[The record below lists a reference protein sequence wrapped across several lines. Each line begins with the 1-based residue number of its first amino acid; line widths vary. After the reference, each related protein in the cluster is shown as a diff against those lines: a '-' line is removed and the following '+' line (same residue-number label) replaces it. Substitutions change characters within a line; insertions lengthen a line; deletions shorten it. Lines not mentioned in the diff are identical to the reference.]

1 MKLLDYNPLHNVL
14 VMENKINRYIRLIKQ
29 ALTDYKWALY
39 YFQML
44 ILNPKYRRLIA
55 DLFSYFLPKS
65 QNLKIDIETKKNI
78 KTFQEYGLV
87 VLDNFVTKTQ
97 VEEMKSYL
105 SPKLCFDRHRPENGR
120 FNVPRFAHKSCIHAY
135 YTPEDIIDTPH
146 LLDLANETRV
156 LSIIEDRFGA
166 KPTISLM
173 QIWWLLSGFDIEA
186 NLNDRYL
193 THPEEFHRDVDD
205 WSEIKLFIYLTDVD
219 EDSGCHAFMKKS
231 HTWLLPPRT
240 RDLDMRSPDFPIV
253 NNLTKITGEAG
264 LAWLEN
270 SYVLHRSFVPKNKD
284 RLILAITYTLS
295 ALPLGPRVPLRSYP
309 ENSQF
314 DTYIN
319 RIYLN

>member
-1 MKLLDYNPLHNVL
+1 
-14 VMENKINRYIRLIKQ
+14 MEKKINRYIRLIKQ

-44 ILNPKYRRLIA
+44 ILNPNSRRLIA
-55 DLFSYFLPKS
+55 HLFSCFLPKS
-65 QNLKIDIETKKNI
+65 QNLKIELETKKNI
-78 KTFQEYGLV
+78 KTLQEYGLV
-87 VLDNFVTKTQ
+87 VLENFVTKAQ

-105 SPKLCFDRHRPENGR
+105 SPKLCFDRQRPENGK
-120 FNVPRFAHKSCIHAY
+120 FSAPKSAHKFCIHAY
-135 YTPEDIIDTPH
+135 YAPEDIIDTPH

-166 KPTISLM
+166 KPTISLI
-173 QIWWLLSGFDIEA
+173 QIWWLLAGFDVEA
-186 NLNDRYL
+186 NLNERYFAN
-193 THPEEFHRDVDD
+193 PEEFHRDVDD

-219 EDSGCHAFMKKS
+219 EDSGCHAFIKKS

-240 RDLDMRSPDFPIV
+240 RDLDMNNHDFPIV

-270 SYVLHRSFVPKNKD
+270 SYVLHRSLVPKNKD
-284 RLILAITYTLS
+284 RLLVAVTYTLS
-295 ALPLGPRVPLRSYP
+295 ALPFGPKIPLRPHP